1 MNDDSDLRRRE
12 ALRRLRP
19 PDELFGRGD
28 MGQWSRYE
36 RGGNEAAQI
45 VFSAWD
51 SGASS
56 IFSGMENT
64 ELFTRHEAERRLRTK
79 SLRRALDRK

>member
-1 MNDDSDLRRRE
+1 MNFRSELC
-12 ALRRLRP
+12 
-19 PDELFGRGD
+19 ELFGRGD

-36 RGGNEAAQI
+36 RGSGDEAAQI

-56 IFSGMENT
+56 VFSGMENT